1 VSTEDLLQKMS
12 AIMESKFDEAMA
24 EALEEK
30 KMDPVGKADSDIDN
44 DGDVDDSDEY
54 LKKRRAAI
62 GKAIKQQKE
71 AREEEGEH
79 DGEEEMAAEMKKLHA
94 SGCGKHEMYAKMKE
108 KYGCD
113 KKTFEGLY
121 ASNCS
126 GH

>member
-1 VSTEDLLQKMS
+1 
-12 AIMESKFDEAMA
+12 MESKFDEAMA
-24 EALEEK
+24 EALEEQK
-30 KMDPVGKADSDIDN
+30 LDPVGKADADIDN

-62 GKAIKQQKE
+62 GKAIKGQKE
-71 AREEEGEH
+71 QRESEEGEH
-79 DGEEEMAAEMKKLHA
+79 EDDEEEMASEMKKLHA